1 MSVLVRSKFEMV
13 TEVFKEVFSL
23 EVVMKILIDI
33 FRYTWFIWAFIILVG
48 IIKIFWP
55 RIKGFWGEKSVA
67 SFLSRLGSKKYMI
80 INNLMV
86 NFGGNTTQIDHLV
99 ISNFGIFVIET
110 KNYGGKIY
118 GSEFSDYWMQ
128 SIYKFKLK
136 FYNPIRQNYWHVQ
149 VFKDLLKEYPNML
162 YFPIVVFTRRSNLKV
177 KTNTDVA
184 YNVELEDTIKKYQTE
199 IISDDIRDKIYKY
212 LNTLNIT
219 DRKFRKEH
227 IRRVQENK
235 NERKNKISDNICPR
249 CGGSL
254 IVRNSKDGSFKGCSN
269 YPKCKFTFDI
279 KK

>member
-1 MSVLVRSKFEMV
+1 MV

-86 NFGGNTTQIDHLV
+86 NFEGETTQIDHLV

-110 KNYGGKIY
+110 KNYKGWIIGD
-118 GSEFSDYWMQ
+118 EFSDYWTQ
-128 SIYKFKLK
+128 VIYKHKEK
-136 FYNPIRQNYWHVQ
+136 FYNPIKQNYGHVQ
-149 VFKDLLKEYPNML
+149 TLKDLLKEYPNML
-162 YFPIVVFTRRSNLKV
+162 YFPIVVFAKSSDLRV
-177 KTNTDVA
+177 KTVSDVVKTDD
-184 YNVELEDTIKKYQTE
+184 LIKTIRKHQTE
-199 IISDDIRDKIYKY
+199 IISDDVRDKIYKY

-219 DRKFRKEH
+219 DRKSGKEH
-227 IRRVQENK
+227 IRRVQEKKNDIESKINNK
-235 NERKNKISDNICPR
+235 ICPR
-249 CGGSL
+249 CSGLL
-254 IVRNSKDGSFKGCSN
+254 IIRNSKYGSFYGCSN
-269 YPKCKFTFDI
+269 YPRCKFTFNL
-279 KK
+279 